1 MSKPLIIITGATSG
15 IGLETAKQFSEKGY
29 PLLLLGRNTQS
40 LLELNLANAMV
51 SAVDVTDLQALQ
63 LAIKEAEAVYGPAD
77 ALINN
82 AGVMLLSE
90 FDKQNPE
97 EWRRMVEVNL
107 LGVMNGAHAVLSGM
121 KERKHGT
128 LINIS
133 SIAGFKTFPNH
144 AAYTSTKF
152 AVHGFS
158 ESIREEGAPHNVR
171 VMTISP
177 GAVETP
183 LLSHTT
189 NQQIKAD
196 YQQWKEEMGGV
207 LQASDVARTILF
219 AYEQPQ
225 SVNIREIQ
233 LATTQQQA

>member
-1 MSKPLIIITGATSG
+1 MDKSLIVITGATSG
-15 IGLETAKQFSEKGY
+15 IGLETAKQFSKKGY
-29 PLLLLGRNTQS
+29 PLLLLGRNTQG
-40 LLELNLANAMV
+40 LVKLDLPNAMV
-51 SAVDVTDLQALQ
+51 TSVDVTDLQALQ
-63 LAIKEAEAVYGPAD
+63 LAIKEAESVYGAAD
-77 ALINN
+77 AIINN
-82 AGVMLLSE
+82 AGVMLLSD
-90 FDKQNPE
+90 FDEQEPK
-97 EWRRMVEVNL
+97 EWRQMIEVNL
-107 LGVMNGAHAVLSGM
+107 LGVMNGTHALLSAM
-121 KERKHGT
+121 KAKKHGT
-128 LINIS
+128 IINIS
-133 SIAGFKTFPNH
+133 SIAGFKTFPKH

-158 ESIREEGAPHNVR
+158 ESIREEASIHNVR

-189 NQQIKAD
+189 NEQIKED
-196 YQQWKEEMGGV
+196 YQQWKEDMGGV